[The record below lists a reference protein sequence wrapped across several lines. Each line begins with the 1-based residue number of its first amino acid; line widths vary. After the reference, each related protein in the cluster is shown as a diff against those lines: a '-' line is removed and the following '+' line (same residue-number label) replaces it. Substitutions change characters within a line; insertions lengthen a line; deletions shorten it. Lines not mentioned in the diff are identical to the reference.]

1 MKTPNEYVLKVGESA
16 TVKRG
21 FIKSYV
27 LVYAGMLS
35 DHVFS
40 IVVTWSAG
48 HNSAGYNLY
57 IGKGQ
62 REINLLD
69 GRLTILDVNKS
80 EIRFQ
85 YQK

>member
-1 MKTPNEYVLKVGESA
+1 MKQPNEYILKVGENA
-16 TVKRG
+16 KIKRG
-21 FIKSYV
+21 FITTIA

-40 IVVTWSAG
+40 IVVTWTAG

-57 IGKGQ
+57 FEKGQ
-62 REINLLD
+62 REISLLK
-69 GRLTILDVNKS
+69 GHLTILDVSKN

-85 YQK
+85 FQK

>member
-1 MKTPNEYVLKVGESA
+1 MKNPDEYVLKIGESA
-16 TVKRG
+16 KVKRG
-21 FIKSYV
+21 FITSYA

-62 REINLLD
+62 REINLLN
-69 GRLTILDVNKS
+69 GRLIVLDVNKS

-85 YQK
+85 FQK